1 VGWDAKSAS
10 VYAETVTERPRL
22 LSIRELASYLNVPVQ
37 TLYVWRYN
45 GDGPRGIKVG
55 RHVRYRPE
63 DVEEW
68 LEERTAKASGNPG
81 STPETRE
88 RDLGRAQDSR
98 DDDNVRDPT
107 AA

>member
-1 VGWDAKSAS
+1 MRFSHHNKTKIGRCQAALLETEVVNVDAKEAS
-10 VYAETVTERPRL
+10 TNAESVAERPRL
-22 LSIRELASYLNVPVQ
+22 LSIRELAAYLNVPVQ

-68 LEERTAKASGNPG
+68 LEERTAKASGSP
-81 STPETRE
+81 
-88 RDLGRAQDSR
+88 
-98 DDDNVRDPT
+98 
-107 AA
+107 